1 MKKRP
6 DPPAAKLMVLKMRVE
21 AVEAGLM
28 FMMRGDSV
36 RVRRVGRESA
46 FTFPSEVK
54 ERSRGELLSLPQSTA
69 FTTTTEE
76 VSGKAWVAICLWLGK
91 AKTDA
96 PWSVPTAKTSWS
108 PWGAA
113 SVPSWLPV
121 TRLDTFRFVAFT
133 LSKSGLHM
141 ESRRVPKEAKEF
153 KDQEQSSPLSQG
165 KAGVEETELED
176 CGLESEQRAARRDDH
191 ALALPESREI
201 IRQIKEIREL
211 KTKHRKALLPICRSS
226 SARGPPPNG
235 MEDVTRTS
243 FLMRKLAIFLFPAPR

>member
-36 RVRRVGRESA
+36 RVRRVGKESA

-54 ERSRGELLSLPQSTA
+54 ESSRGELLSLPQSTA
-69 FTTTTEE
+69 FTTITEE

-121 TRLDTFRFVAFT
+121 TRPDTFRFVAFT
-133 LSKSGLHM
+133 LSKSGLN
-141 ESRRVPKEAKEF
+141 SR
-153 KDQEQSSPLSQG
+153 
-165 KAGVEETELED
+165 
-176 CGLESEQRAARRDDH
+176 
-191 ALALPESREI
+191 
-201 IRQIKEIREL
+201 
-211 KTKHRKALLPICRSS
+211 
-226 SARGPPPNG
+226 
-235 MEDVTRTS
+235 
-243 FLMRKLAIFLFPAPR
+243 

>member
-54 ERSRGELLSLPQSTA
+54 ESSRGELLSLPQSTA
-69 FTTTTEE
+69 LTTTTEE

-121 TRLDTFRFVAFT
+121 TRPETFRFVAFT

-141 ESRRVPKEAKEF
+141 ESRRVPKEAKEY
-153 KDQEQSSPLSQG
+153 KDKAVVTSQPG
-165 KAGVEETELED
+165 
-176 CGLESEQRAARRDDH
+176 
-191 ALALPESREI
+191 
-201 IRQIKEIREL
+201 
-211 KTKHRKALLPICRSS
+211 
-226 SARGPPPNG
+226 
-235 MEDVTRTS
+235 
-243 FLMRKLAIFLFPAPR
+243 